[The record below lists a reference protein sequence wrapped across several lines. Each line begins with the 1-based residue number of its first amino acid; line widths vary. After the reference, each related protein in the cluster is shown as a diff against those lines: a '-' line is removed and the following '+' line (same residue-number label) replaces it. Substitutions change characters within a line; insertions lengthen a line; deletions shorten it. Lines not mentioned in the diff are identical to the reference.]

1 MTRGAREGLLA
12 RLRTDGPMNVA
23 EYMRFRLADPET
35 GYYLTQEPF
44 GAGGD
49 FVTAPEISQMFGEL
63 LGLWLAQ
70 VWLDQ
75 GAPESFLLVEM
86 GPGRGTLMA
95 DALRA
100 AGRVPGFLKAA
111 RLHLIEIS
119 PRLRALQAGKLA
131 AFAPA
136 FAADFAELPAD
147 GPLLLIANELF
158 DALPIR
164 QFQRAGGAWRERL
177 IGLAPE
183 GDAPRFG
190 LGPPVEAA
198 GAPANAPEGAIF
210 EASPESLR
218 LAARIGAR
226 LARSGGAGLWID
238 YGHAGPALGDT
249 FQALRRHAFVDV
261 LDLEGPADLTA
272 HVDFTALG
280 AAASG
285 AGARAWP
292 LRTQGEVLEA
302 LGIGARAEALA
313 RANPARAGRIAAD
326 RLRLTAPDQMGRLF
340 KALAVTGPG
349 APAPPGFG

>member
-1 MTRGAREGLLA
+1 MSRAREALLA
-12 RLRTDGPMNVA
+12 RLRADGPMSVA
-23 EYMRFRLADPET
+23 EFMRFRLADPET
-35 GYYLTQEPF
+35 GYYLTEEPF

-49 FVTAPEISQMFGEL
+49 FVTAPEISQMFGEM

-75 GAPESFLLVEM
+75 GAPDPFLLVEM

-111 RLHLIEIS
+111 RLWLIEIS
-119 PRLRALQAGKLA
+119 PRLRGIQAGKLA
-131 AFAPA
+131 AFAPG
-136 FAADFAELPAD
+136 FAADLAELPAE
-147 GPLLLIANELF
+147 GPLLLLANELF

-164 QFQRAGGAWRERL
+164 QFQRAGGVWRERL

-198 GAPANAPEGAIF
+198 GAPEEAPEGALF
-210 EASPESLR
+210 EVSPESLR
-218 LAARIGAR
+218 LAARIGGR
-226 LARSGGAGLWID
+226 LARSGGAALWID

-249 FQALRRHAFVDV
+249 LQALRRHAFADV

-272 HVDFTALG
+272 HVDFSALG
-280 AAASG
+280 AASAG
-285 AGARAWP
+285 GGARVWP
-292 LRTQGEVLEA
+292 LRTQGGLLES
-302 LGIGARAEALA
+302 LGIGARAPALA
-313 RANPARAGRIAAD
+313 RSNPARAEQIAAD

-340 KALAVTGPG
+340 KALALTGPG
-349 APAPPGFG
+349 APPPPGFG